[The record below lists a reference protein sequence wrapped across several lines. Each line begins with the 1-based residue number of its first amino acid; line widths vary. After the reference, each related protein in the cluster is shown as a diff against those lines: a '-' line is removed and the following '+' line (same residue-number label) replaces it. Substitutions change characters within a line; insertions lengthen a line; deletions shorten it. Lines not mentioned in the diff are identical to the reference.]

1 MTVAGEP
8 PVLLNVATNA
18 GTDAVAAVPGT
29 AVALDATETL
39 ALANAMTRGSHDVPV
54 PIEVSAIEQKMP
66 SPSPLQVFSLETLRA
81 ADVEIREAE
90 AHLRAARS
98 ALSLT
103 FAADAE
109 QVRRS

>member
-1 MTVAGEP
+1 MQSSEMSGCRSASGSIERRVEDFLRKWYAWGPDFQVKVGPVKPSPAGNLYE
-8 PVLLNVATNA
+8 
-18 GTDAVAAVPGT
+18 
-29 AVALDATETL
+29 
-39 ALANAMTRGSHDVPV
+39 V